1 MNSDPSMN
9 APHQPSDWVGQAL
22 PRESARRYV
31 AGRGRYTD
39 DVRLAGLLHAA
50 FLRSPWASARWSA
63 PNLSAARAL
72 PGVRGVWQAS
82 DLAGICHSWTTALA
96 TLPQHRSA
104 AQGPLADGQSHWQG
118 QPVVLVTESGPPLV
132 QHQALL
138 EQVSVDFGLRHLG
151 TAGVIRRCA
160 VRWKARAVHAH
171 QAAAGGREGARFDG
185 PYPRIA
191 GLQANEGERPRHG
204 ISR

>member
-1 MNSDPSMN
+1 MDPQPTHHPLTYDPSVD
-9 APHQPSDWVGQAL
+9 APLQPSDWVGQAL

-82 DLAGICHSWTTALA
+82 DLASPMLT
-96 TLPQHRSA
+96 
-104 AQGPLADGQSHWQG
+104 
-118 QPVVLVTESGPPLV
+118 
-132 QHQALL
+132 
-138 EQVSVDFGLRHLG
+138 
-151 TAGVIRRCA
+151 
-160 VRWKARAVHAH
+160 
-171 QAAAGGREGARFDG
+171 
-185 PYPRIA
+185 
-191 GLQANEGERPRHG
+191 
-204 ISR
+204 SRVNN

>member
-1 MNSDPSMN
+1 MDPRPHNDTMNSDPSMN

-82 DLAGICHSWTTALA
+82 DLAGICQTWTTALA

-118 QPVVLVTESGPPLV
+118 QPVVLVVATS
-132 QHQALL
+132 
-138 EQVSVDFGLRHLG
+138 
-151 TAGVIRRCA
+151 
-160 VRWKARAVHAH
+160 RAVAEDALALIDIAWEECPPVVD
-171 QAAAGGREGARFDG
+171 AAAA
-185 PYPRIA
+185 
-191 GLQANEGERPRHG
+191 LQADSPLIHPGLGSNLAMAHRIGG
-204 ISR
+204 D